1 MCPPLGH
8 PTTEDR
14 WGKIKAGPEIACGRS
29 FFFFFFFCRIMWWK
43 WVTLFGFSFK
53 MANLPP
59 KKIPVAHSACEFMC
73 VHERD
78 VFVYSF
84 SLCVYRN
91 FEVMHT
97 CIQIPPQVFTQ
108 IVKQFVSL
116 KLAHMWNLHADW
128 LHTKQCGRASI
139 KVCSQIRRQN

>member
-1 MCPPLGH
+1 
-8 PTTEDR
+8 
-14 WGKIKAGPEIACGRS
+14 
-29 FFFFFFFCRIMWWK
+29 
-43 WVTLFGFSFK
+43 
-53 MANLPP
+53 MADLPP
-59 KKIPVAHSACEFMC
+59 RKIPVAHSVCEFTR

-84 SLCVYRN
+84 SPCVYRN
-91 FEVMHT
+91 FEVMRT

-116 KLAHMWNLHADW
+116 KLAHMWNLHGNW

-139 KVCSQIRRQN
+139 KVCSQIRRQNKHHKLLHVCVLGVCVARYLVGFRLCHLQVSALM

>member
-1 MCPPLGH
+1 
-8 PTTEDR
+8 
-14 WGKIKAGPEIACGRS
+14 
-29 FFFFFFFCRIMWWK
+29 
-43 WVTLFGFSFK
+43 
-53 MANLPP
+53 MADLPP
-59 KKIPVAHSACEFMC
+59 RKIPVAHSAWEFMR

-91 FEVMHT
+91 VEVMHT
-97 CIQIPPQVFTQ
+97 CIQILPQVLTQ

-128 LHTKQCGRASI
+128 LHTKQCGQ
-139 KVCSQIRRQN
+139 VCSQIRRQNLHHKLLRVCLLGVCGVLCVLSSVI

>member
-1 MCPPLGH
+1 M
-8 PTTEDR
+8 
-14 WGKIKAGPEIACGRS
+14 AGL
-29 FFFFFFFCRIMWWK
+29 FFFFFCAISCDGNESLFLVLASK
-43 WVTLFGFSFK
+43 WLVTRQGRYL
-53 MANLPP
+53 LL
-59 KKIPVAHSACEFMC
+59 IRHEFMR

-84 SLCVYRN
+84 PLCVYRN

-116 KLAHMWNLHADW
+116 KLTHMWNLHADW
-128 LHTKQCGRASI
+128 LHTKQCGQASI